1 MGIVQSFRTF
11 RGGLAR
17 RLKRE
22 SNDWQRWLDRRA
34 VPASKQ
40 NVNMATSATLI
51 DKPRDSAIALRWII
65 SARDDLVW
73 LIGSV
78 VSSYLLLVLYVNGI
92 LPLVPMVALWAILI
106 DAPHV
111 FGTFSRTYFDRTER
125 QNRARLLWGSLLF
138 FAVGPLMVFAGA
150 GLVFFFVAALW
161 AYYHLVKQHYGFM
174 VLYKKKNND
183 LAPLDN
189 ALDRLLLLFAFNYPF
204 VAFIARDPEAMA
216 RVPAALRSGVDGL
229 ATALLAGTLILAIAW
244 VIRQIQRAVAGEQ
257 LNVPK
262 YLLLA
267 AAIPMHWIVLLT
279 PMPHKP
285 IAIVAILTI
294 YHNLQY
300 HRLIWFH
307 NQKYVR
313 TGNRG
318 DRVTASSRDGVT
330 GAGDSSAT
338 ALTGTVGV
346 PPAPVNI
353 TLRDKYG
360 AAELISRRLLYY
372 VACGILFGLIYQG
385 PRQFLGYVSLK
396 SGGATGGAAEQSS
409 AIQLSISFLWGYAFI
424 HYYLDSKIWRVRRDP
439 SVGKALNM

>member
-1 MGIVQSFRTF
+1 
-11 RGGLAR
+11 
-17 RLKRE
+17 
-22 SNDWQRWLDRRA
+22 
-34 VPASKQ
+34 
-40 NVNMATSATLI
+40 MATSVGVI
-51 DKPRDSAIALRWII
+51 DRTQPHAVSLRWII

-78 VSSYLLLVLYVNGI
+78 GSSYLLLILYVKGI

-125 QNRARLLWGSLLF
+125 RNRSRLLWGSLAF
-138 FAVGPLMVFAGA
+138 FAIGPLMVLAGA
-150 GLVFFFVAALW
+150 GLVFFFLAALW

-183 LAPLDN
+183 LAPVDN

-204 VAFIARDPEAMA
+204 VAFIAGDPEALA
-216 RVPAALRSGVDGL
+216 RVPATLQSGVNVL
-229 ATALLAGTLILAIAW
+229 ATILLAGTIILAVAW
-244 VIRQIQRAVAGEQ
+244 LGRQIQRLLTGE
-257 LNVPK
+257 LLDVPK

-307 NQKYVR
+307 NKKYTR
-313 TGNRG
+313 SS
-318 DRVTASSRDGVT
+318 TAF
-330 GAGDSSAT
+330 
-338 ALTGTVGV
+338 TGTAGAS
-346 PPAPVNI
+346 PAATRRSLVEGSSPTMREGFASNRE
-353 TLRDKYG
+353 LRQKYG

-372 VACGILFGLIYQG
+372 IAFGILFGVIYQG
-385 PRQFLGYVSLK
+385 PRQVLGYISLK
-396 SGGATGGAAEQSS
+396 SGDGVAGAQSFV
-409 AIQLSISFLWGYAFI
+409 IQLGISFLWGYAFI
-424 HYYLDSKIWRVRRDP
+424 HYYLDSKIWRIRRDP
-439 SVGKALNM
+439 SVGKALNMS

>member
-1 MGIVQSFRTF
+1 
-11 RGGLAR
+11 
-17 RLKRE
+17 
-22 SNDWQRWLDRRA
+22 
-34 VPASKQ
+34 
-40 NVNMATSATLI
+40 MATTVSVI
-51 DKPRDSAIALRWII
+51 DRVQPRAITLRWII
-65 SARDDLVW
+65 SARDDLIW

-78 VSSYLLLVLYVNGI
+78 ASSYLLLILYVKGI
-92 LPLVPMVALWAILI
+92 IPLVPMVALWAILI

-125 QNRARLLWGSLLF
+125 RNRSRLLWGSLLF
-138 FAVGPLMVFAGA
+138 FAIGPLMVFAGA
-150 GLVFFFVAALW
+150 GLIFFFVAALW

-183 LAPLDN
+183 LAPVDN

-216 RVPAALRSGVDGL
+216 RVPATLQSGVNGL
-229 ATALLAGTLILAIAW
+229 ASILLAGTVVLGLAW
-244 VIRQIQRAVAGEQ
+244 LGRQIERALTGEP
-257 LNVPK
+257 LDVPK

-313 TGNRG
+313 TGSG
-318 DRVTASSRDGVT
+318 SDRVTDGNDLRGSSPTVREGSAACAS
-330 GAGDSSAT
+330 ANT
-338 ALTGTVGV
+338 A
-346 PPAPVNI
+346 PSP
-353 TLRDKYG
+353 LRTKYG
-360 AAELISRRLLYY
+360 AAEFISRRLLYY
-372 VACGILFGLIYQG
+372 IAFGILFGLIYQG
-385 PRQFLGYVSLK
+385 PRQFLGYTSLRND
-396 SGGATGGAAEQSS
+396 AGGAAHSLPT
-409 AIQLSISFLWGYAFI
+409 QLGISFLWGYAFI
-424 HYYLDSKIWRVRRDP
+424 HYYLDSKIWRIRRDP
-439 SVGKALNM
+439 SVGKALNMG

>member
-1 MGIVQSFRTF
+1 
-11 RGGLAR
+11 
-17 RLKRE
+17 
-22 SNDWQRWLDRRA
+22 
-34 VPASKQ
+34 
-40 NVNMATSATLI
+40 MATSV
-51 DKPRDSAIALRWII
+51 DAIETSQAQVISLRWII

-78 VSSYLLLVLYVNGI
+78 VSSYLLLILYVSGI

-125 QNRARLLWGSLLF
+125 QNRSRLLWGSLLF
-138 FAVGPLMVFAGA
+138 FAVGPIMVLAGA
-150 GLVFFFVAALW
+150 ALVFFFVAALW

-183 LAPLDN
+183 LAAIDN

-204 VAFIARDPEAMA
+204 VAFIAMDPEAMA
-216 RVPAALRSGVDGL
+216 RVPPALQSGVNAL
-229 ATALLAGTLILAIAW
+229 ANVLLAGTIVLAVAW
-244 VIRQIQRAVAGEQ
+244 LVRQIQRAITGEP

-307 NQKYVR
+307 NKKY
-313 TGNRG
+313 
-318 DRVTASSRDGVT
+318 S
-330 GAGDSSAT
+330 AG
-338 ALTGTVGV
+338 TGTARVS
-346 PPAPVNI
+346 PATMRRSLVEDEGKLPERQNPSALDGGKAACPASD
-353 TLRDKYG
+353 LRQKYG
-360 AAELISRRLLYY
+360 AAEVISRRLLYY
-372 VACGILFGLIYQG
+372 IAFGIVFGLIYQG
-385 PRQFLGYVSLK
+385 PRQILGYVSLQ
-396 SGGATGGAAEQSS
+396 SGDVARSFAV
-409 AIQLSISFLWGYAFI
+409 QLGISFLWGYAFI

>member
-1 MGIVQSFRTF
+1 M
-11 RGGLAR
+11 A
-17 RLKRE
+17 
-22 SNDWQRWLDRRA
+22 
-34 VPASKQ
+34 AS
-40 NVNMATSATLI
+40 AEIIA
-51 DKPRDSAIALRWII
+51 KPVASAISLRWII
-65 SARDDLVW
+65 SPRDDLVW
-73 LIGSV
+73 FIGSV
-78 VSSYLLLVLYVNGI
+78 VSSYALLVLYVTGL
-92 LPLVPMVALWAILI
+92 LPLIPMVALWAILI

-125 QNRARLLWGSLLF
+125 KNRARLLWGSLLF
-138 FAVGPLMVFAGA
+138 FAIGPVLVLAGA
-150 GLVFFFVAALW
+150 GFVFFFVAALW

-174 VLYKKKNND
+174 VLYKKKNCD
-183 LAPLDN
+183 LARIDN

-204 VAFIARDPEAMA
+204 VEFIARDPEAMA
-216 RVPAALRSGVDGL
+216 RVPAPLRAGVNGFAKL
-229 ATALLAGTLILAIAW
+229 LLAGTILLLILWIG
-244 VIRQIQRAVAGEQ
+244 RQVQRAITGEP

-307 NQKYVR
+307 NQKYK
-313 TGNRG
+313 
-318 DRVTASSRDGVT
+318 SRE
-330 GAGDSSAT
+330 
-338 ALTGTVGV
+338 
-346 PPAPVNI
+346 
-353 TLRDKYG
+353 KFG

-372 VACGILFGLIYQG
+372 IAFGILFGVIYQG
-385 PRQFLGYVSLK
+385 PRQILGYVGL
-396 SGGATGGAAEQSS
+396 QS
-409 AIQLSISFLWGYAFI
+409 AQPPLLVQLGVSFLWGYAFI